1 MAEPYLKKIQQ
12 KLTRKVTSVQAN
24 GHIVE
29 LSRQVAQHTPKTDGN
44 PTVVFFNATTRLV
57 GVSQNAAFSQLAAW
71 SLRLQGVRVV
81 HFVCDAG
88 MGRCVLGTDRDNVET
103 LPPCKMCRGQSH
115 QLFANSEVCWF
126 GYQSDPQIEA
136 LIADKTLGELQQLQ
150 YQGVDLGAVVL
161 PSMRWIL
168 RRYHLFDDEPT
179 RFLYRQYILSAWNIG
194 RQFAF
199 LLDRVKPQAV
209 VVFNGQFFP
218 EAVAKQVATSRHVRV
233 ITHEVGTLPFTG
245 FFTEGDATAYPIHI
259 PSDFELS
266 DSQNARL
273 DDYLAQRF
281 KGNFSMAGIQFW
293 PEMHGLSEDFL
304 RKTSQ
309 FRQIVSVF
317 TNVIFDTSQAHAN
330 VAFEH
335 MFAWLDQVLAL
346 IRTNPDTY
354 FVIRAHPDEGRAG
367 KESRESVALWV
378 AANLVDQLPNVLFVD
393 TNEFISSYELIQ
405 RSKFVMVYN
414 STIGL
419 EAVLMGAPVLCA
431 GKARFTQLPTV
442 FLAKTPGD
450 FRRQAVQMLEADT
463 IEVPAEYRKNARRF
477 MYYQLFRTSLPFG
490 DFLEPGLHPGF
501 VQLRDFAWSD
511 LLIDHS
517 PTFKVIYDGIINGSE
532 FLLDDKE

>member
-1 MAEPYLKKIQQ
+1 
-12 KLTRKVTSVQAN
+12 
-24 GHIVE
+24 
-29 LSRQVAQHTPKTDGN
+29 
-44 PTVVFFNATTRLV
+44 
-57 GVSQNAAFSQLAAW
+57 
-71 SLRLQGVRVV
+71 
-81 HFVCDAG
+81 
-88 MGRCVLGTDRDNVET
+88 
-103 LPPCKMCRGQSH
+103 
-115 QLFANSEVCWF
+115 VCWF
-126 GYQSDPQIEA
+126 DYQADPQIEQMIQG
-136 LIADKTLGELQQLQ
+136 LSLGELQQFQ
-150 YQGVDLGAVVL
+150 YQGVDLGGMVL
-161 PSMRWIL
+161 PSVRWIL

-179 RFLYRQYILSAWNIG
+179 RFLYRQYILSAWNVG

-199 LLDRVKPQAV
+199 LLDKVKPQAV

-218 EAVAKQVATSRHVRV
+218 EAMAKQVATSRHIRV

-245 FFTEGDATAYPIHI
+245 FFTEGEATAYPINI
-259 PSDFELS
+259 PSNFDLS
-266 DSQNARL
+266 EAQNARL
-273 DDYLAQRF
+273 DEYLAQRF
-281 KGNFSMAGIQFW
+281 KGNFTMAGIQFW
-293 PEMHGLSEDFL
+293 PEMHGLDQDFL
-304 RKTSQ
+304 QKAGQ
-309 FRQIVSVF
+309 FNQIVSVF

-346 IRTNPDTY
+346 IRSNPDTY

-378 AANLVDQLPNVLFVD
+378 EANRVKEFPNVLFVD
-393 TNEFISSYELIQ
+393 SNELISSYELIQ

-431 GKARFTQLPTV
+431 GKARFTQQPTV

-450 FRRQAVQMLEADT
+450 FRRQAVQMLDADT
-463 IEVPAEYRKNARRF
+463 IDVPAMFRKNARRF

-490 DFLEPGLHPGF
+490 DFLELGQDPGF
-501 VQLRDFAWSD
+501 VQLCNFDWAD

-517 PTFKVIYDGIINGSE
+517 PTFKVIYNGIINGKE

>member
-1 MAEPYLKKIQQ
+1 MAETSLKQIQE
-12 KLTRKVTSVQAN
+12 KLGRRLVSMQIN
-24 GHIVE
+24 GRIVD
-29 LSRQVAQHTPKTDGN
+29 LSRQVAQHAPKPDGSR
-44 PTVVFFNATTRLV
+44 TVVFFNATTRLV
-57 GVSQNAAFSQLAAW
+57 GVSQNAAFSMLAAW

-81 HFVCDAG
+81 HFVCDEG
-88 MGRCVLGTDRDNVET
+88 MGRCVLGTNRDNVET
-103 LPPCKMCRGQSH
+103 LPPCKECRAQSH
-115 QLFANSEVCWF
+115 QLYANSEVCWF
-126 GYQSDPQIEA
+126 DYQADPQIEQMIQG
-136 LIADKTLGELQQLQ
+136 LSLGELQQFQ
-150 YQGVDLGAVVL
+150 YQGVDLGGVVL
-161 PSMRWIL
+161 PSVRWIL

-179 RFLYRQYILSAWNIG
+179 RFLYRQYILSAWNVG

-199 LLDRVKPQAV
+199 LLDKAKPQAV

-218 EAVAKQVATSRHVRV
+218 EAMAKQVATSRHIRV

-245 FFTEGDATAYPIHI
+245 FFTEGEATAYPINI
-259 PSDFELS
+259 PSNFELS
-266 DSQNARL
+266 EAQNARL
-273 DDYLAQRF
+273 DEYLAQRF
-281 KGNFSMAGIQFW
+281 KGNFTMAGIQFW
-293 PEMHGLSEDFL
+293 PEMHGLDQDFL
-304 RKTSQ
+304 QKAGQ
-309 FRQIVSVF
+309 FNQIVSVF

-346 IRTNPDTY
+346 IRSNPDTY

-378 AANLVDQLPNVLFVD
+378 EANRVKEFPNVLFVD
-393 TNEFISSYELIQ
+393 SNELISSYELIQ

-450 FRRQAVQMLEADT
+450 FRRQAVQMLDADT
-463 IEVPAEYRKNARRF
+463 IDVPAMFRKNARRF

-490 DFLEPGLHPGF
+490 DFLELGQDAGF
-501 VQLRDFAWSD
+501 VQLRNFGWAD

-517 PTFKVIYDGIINGSE
+517 PTFKVIYNGIINGKE